1 MWEDSLSSSSSY
13 GIGSGISYVGK
24 REGNYINSFTL
35 PDYTTV
41 KLVSYWKADKNITYK
56 FNIDN
61 LFDKEYIVSSYDRS
75 WLTPGD
81 PRNFTLSM
89 NYKF

>member
-41 KLVSYWKADKNITYK
+41 KLVSYWKADKNLTLK

-61 LFDKEYIVSSYDRS
+61 LFDKKYIVSSYDKS
-75 WLTPGD
+75 WLTPSD

>member
-1 MWEDSLSSSSSY
+1 
-13 GIGSGISYVGK
+13 
-24 REGNYINSFTL
+24 L

-41 KLVSYWKADKNITYK
+41 KLVSYWKADKNLTYK